1 MNSEVENK
9 DLEKKTDSK
18 ADEILEELQQKLELC
33 SRCGLC
39 KELCPVFNT
48 LLNEAYSARGKNI
61 LINLKKIDPKVF
73 YACSLCQACQEICPS
88 KLDLVETFRNV
99 RKYLVKQ
106 GIELKEN
113 REFIEN
119 MKKFDV
125 PFNIEKEE
133 HDEFYCC

>member
-39 KELCPVFNT
+39 KELCPVFNI

-61 LINLKKIDPKVF
+61 LINLKKIDTKVF